1 MIRTALILITAA
13 ALAGCA
19 PSYSGKANITSGQDP
34 SQWGLAP
41 IVAPPPLTPK
51 VEVDEKTAAS
61 VRASLSSFGGSSG
74 SSLGIAAISKK
85 AIPARDIT
93 KSEKLAIAAA
103 VQAQLKDPEA
113 AKFIWPSLVNEE
125 IYCGVVNGK
134 NSYGGYVGDT
144 PFIVGL
150 TKGAKGN
157 LKPASLD
164 IGKPRDDTPTT
175 GEIMRF
181 CREVGY
187 ALVLDSGL
195 PSALVIHRS
204 R

>member
-1 MIRTALILITAA
+1 MIRTTLILAA
-13 ALAGCA
+13 AVALAGCA

-41 IVAPPPLTPK
+41 IVAPPPLAPK

-61 VRASLSSFGGSSG
+61 VRASLSGFGGSSG
-74 SSLGIAAISKK
+74 SSPGIAAIIKK
-85 AIPARDIT
+85 SIPARDIT

-175 GEIMRF
+175 GEIIKF